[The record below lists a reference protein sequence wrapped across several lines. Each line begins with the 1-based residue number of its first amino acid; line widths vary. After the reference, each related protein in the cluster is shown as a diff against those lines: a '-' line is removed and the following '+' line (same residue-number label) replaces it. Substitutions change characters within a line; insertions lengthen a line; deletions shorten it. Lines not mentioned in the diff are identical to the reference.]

1 MLHRWTAWKAQWAR
15 WRGLAVVVLFAVAVF
30 WLVPLP
36 GITAVLQTITP
47 SMLLWAFLCWG
58 LQHYLTALRLRLL
71 ATRQQ
76 ITLTTPQVLAIN
88 LTVSFYQL
96 FLPGTVA
103 GAGLRW
109 YRMTQAGGEKGAA
122 LTAVALNRLLDAFFG
137 VTLGLAFWLLA
148 RQGNVAT
155 GWVVLLGMVGLTAV
169 CWLLFARLAPHLLGW
184 LHSQMARW
192 QQRWLVWLLEWVARL
207 LVGTVAFAE
216 TAVVDLL
223 LLGLVGAAQFL
234 STILTFVFLAWAV
247 GVNLPLLLLGAIRSA
262 LQFTSLIP
270 FAFLGV
276 REAGLLA
283 LLTTM
288 GVTAEKAVALSLLL
302 AAQSV
307 LTALLGGIIEIV
319 QKTFSR
325 STQFETSEW
334 IP

>member
-1 MLHRWTAWKAQWAR
+1 MTR
-15 WRGLAVVVLFAVAVF
+15 WRGLVVVVLFAVAVF

-36 GITAVLQTITP
+36 GITAVFQTITP
-47 SMLLWAFLCWG
+47 DMLLWAFLCWA

-76 ITLTTPQVLAIN
+76 IALTTPQILAIN

-148 RQGNVAT
+148 RQGDVVL

>member
-1 MLHRWTAWKAQWAR
+1 MAR
-15 WRGLAVVVLFAVAVF
+15 WRGLMVVVLFAVAVF

-76 ITLTTPQVLAIN
+76 IVLTTPQVLAIN

-109 YRMTQAGGEKGAA
+109 YRMTQAGGEKGAV

-155 GWVVLLGMVGLTAV
+155 GSVVLLGIVGVTAV
-169 CWLLFARLAPHLLGW
+169 CWLLFARFAPHLLTW
-184 LHSQMARW
+184 LHGQMARW

-223 LLGLVGAAQFL
+223 LLGLVAAAQFL

-247 GVNLPLLLLGAIRSA
+247 GIHLPLLLLGAIRST

-288 GVTAEKAVALSLLL
+288 GITAEKAVALSLLL

-319 QKTFSR
+319 QKAFRHTPEVNHEQAR
-325 STQFETSEW
+325 TNKA
-334 IP
+334 

>member
-1 MLHRWTAWKAQWAR
+1 M
-15 WRGLAVVVLFAVAVF
+15 GAVAWAGGGCFVCRGRF
-30 WLVPLP
+30 LAGAAAGNNGRFANHHPLHAAVGIFVLGVAALFDGTAAAAAGNAAANCPHHAP
-36 GITAVLQTITP
+36 GTGNQP
-47 SMLLWAFLCWG
+47 D
-58 LQHYLTALRLRLL
+58 
-71 ATRQQ
+71 RQ
-76 ITLTTPQVLAIN
+76 
-88 LTVSFYQL
+88 
-96 FLPGTVA
+96 FLPAFFA
-103 GAGLRW
+103 GNGGGGRAALVQDDAG
-109 YRMTQAGGEKGAA
+109 GGEKGAA

-148 RQGNVAT
+148 RQGDVVL

-169 CWLLFARLAPHLLGW
+169 CWLLFARFAPHLLTW